1 MKILI
6 IDGELSLS
14 QVMISYL
21 SAENYICEYA
31 NTYKRAQSK
40 IAVYDYDCILLDL
53 DLPDGDGSKL
63 LEEIKKRDKQEG
75 VIIIS
80 ARQSYEDKID
90 ALQNGAD
97 DYLTK
102 PFYLPELGARIFS
115 VIRRRKYNNSNIIRQ
130 GALTVDLLAKTVYI
144 NDLPVQLTRK
154 EFDLLIYFI
163 GNKNKVLSKQELAE
177 QLSGDIAGLRDD
189 HNVIYAHIKNLKK
202 KLQEGGA
209 GNYLKTIYATGYKW
223 DCCTPEEIH

>member
-6 IDGELSLS
+6 IDGEVALS

-21 SAENYICEYA
+21 SAENYRCEYA
-31 NTYKRAQSK
+31 GTYNRAQAK
-40 IAVYDYDCILLDL
+40 ISIYEYDCILLDL

-63 LEEIKKRDKQEG
+63 LEEIKKKDRQEG

-80 ARQSYEDKID
+80 ARQSFEDKIA
-90 ALQNGAD
+90 ALQQGAD

-102 PFYLPELGARIFS
+102 PFYLPELSARIFS

-130 GALTVDLLAKTVYI
+130 DALTVDLLAKTVQV
-144 NDLPVQLTRK
+144 NDLPVPLTRT
-154 EFDLLIYFI
+154 EFDLLLYFI
-163 GNKNKVLSKQELAE
+163 GNRNRVLSKQELAE

-189 HNVIYAHIKNLKK
+189 HNVIYAHVKNLKR
-202 KLQEGGA
+202 KLHDSGA
-209 GNYLKTIYATGYKW
+209 GRYLKTIYATGYKW
-223 DCCTPEEIH
+223 EYSSPD